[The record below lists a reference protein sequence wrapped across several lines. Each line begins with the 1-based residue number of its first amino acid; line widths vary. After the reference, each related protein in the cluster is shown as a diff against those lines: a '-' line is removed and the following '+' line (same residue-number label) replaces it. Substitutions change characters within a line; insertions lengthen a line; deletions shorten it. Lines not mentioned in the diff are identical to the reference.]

1 MSNRRPTLDD
11 VARITGVSAKTV
23 ARTLN
28 GEKGV
33 GAETR
38 ERVMEAVLQLGYQM
52 NVSARALASAKT
64 LRICIVSNW
73 MTAFFMSQ
81 IYRGAARACQE
92 RGYHLIIREF
102 DPDKS
107 DAIDSFRQQLQLAP
121 VDGIF
126 VTAPLSSNEQLLD
139 MFDELGLRYVR
150 HSPMG
155 DFDRSDVVQAD
166 EMHGGALIARHLW
179 EKGHRHFGLIM
190 NIVGH
195 VAATQRYQGFVE
207 EIARLGG
214 KPEKIRNVGYPVGS
228 RAKEGDDPIGYN
240 EAVELL
246 AHKDRPTAIF
256 AFNDEVAA
264 GVLARGHAT
273 GFALP
278 QDLAVA
284 GYGNA
289 DFGRLTWPALTTVR
303 QPNSEMA
310 YQAVCWLT
318 EPAPARVRAMTF
330 PVELIPRAS
339 TGDA

>member
-38 ERVMEAVLQLGYQM
+38 DRVMEAVQQLGYQM

-102 DPDKS
+102 DPGQS
-107 DAIDSFRQQLQLAP
+107 DAIDTFRRQLQAAP

-126 VTAPLSSNEQLLD
+126 VTSPLSSNEALLA
-139 MFDELGLRYVR
+139 MFDDLGLRYVR

-155 DFDRSDVVQAD
+155 DFERSDVVQAD
-166 EMHGGALIARHLW
+166 EMGGGALIARHLW
-179 EKGHRHFGLIM
+179 EKGHRRFGLIM
-190 NIVGH
+190 NAVGH
-195 VAATQRYQGFVE
+195 VAAGQRYRGFVE
-207 EIARLGG
+207 EILRLGG
-214 KPEKIRNVGYPVGS
+214 SEDQITNVGYPIGM
-228 RAKEGDDPIGYN
+228 RGAEGQNPIGYS
-240 EAVELL
+240 EAAELL
-246 AHKDRPTAIF
+246 AQKERPSAIF

-264 GVLARGHAT
+264 GVLARGHAA

-303 QPNSEMA
+303 QPNTDMA

-318 EPAPARVRAMTF
+318 EPAPVRARVMTF

-339 TGDA
+339 TAET